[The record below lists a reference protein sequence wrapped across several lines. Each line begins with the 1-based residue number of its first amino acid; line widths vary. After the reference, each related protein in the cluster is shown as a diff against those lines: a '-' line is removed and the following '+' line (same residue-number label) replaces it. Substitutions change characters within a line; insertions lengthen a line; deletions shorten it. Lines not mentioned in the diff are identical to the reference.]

1 MLVTSDIDVLHDVF
15 VKQFENFHARK
26 HFPLA
31 KDPETDPYASMF
43 TARGLRWKRLRTLSN
58 PVFKQVCGG

>member
-1 MLVTSDIDVLHDVF
+1 VLITSDVDILQDVF
-15 VKQFENFHARK
+15 VKQYENFHARK

-43 TARGLRWKRLRTLSN
+43 TARGLR
-58 PVFKQVCGG
+58 